1 MENHVI
7 MEPLTPIWWACI
19 ATVVGIIVILV
30 SLPFW
35 ASWAKHK
42 YYSRALAILL
52 IVNLLIENSYAIW
65 IGSWSLKNNLP
76 LHLCGISNIIGVILL
91 FRFNTALAQVF
102 FYFGLTGGIH
112 AIITP
117 EFDLGDQ
124 GFFFYSY
131 FITHGSLLLIC
142 SFMIIHHR
150 FRPEKNS
157 WLKTFVIIQ
166 FVALAIGLF
175 NWSTGANYMF
185 LSSPP
190 IVDNPL
196 IIGNWPWYILVFEG
210 LAIVHFFLFYKL
222 SRLIKI

>member
-1 MENHVI
+1 
-7 MEPLTPIWWACI
+7 
-19 ATVVGIIVILV
+19 V

-112 AIITP
+112 AMITP

>member
-1 MENHVI
+1 
-7 MEPLTPIWWACI
+7 
-19 ATVVGIIVILV
+19 V

-112 AIITP
+112 AMITP

-131 FITHGSLLLIC
+131 FITHGSLLLKRGRSNCCRIRSVFC
-142 SFMIIHHR
+142 STEI
-150 FRPEKNS
+150 
-157 WLKTFVIIQ
+157 
-166 FVALAIGLF
+166 
-175 NWSTGANYMF
+175 
-185 LSSPP
+185 
-190 IVDNPL
+190 
-196 IIGNWPWYILVFEG
+196 
-210 LAIVHFFLFYKL
+210 
-222 SRLIKI
+222 SRRQN